1 MKLRIALGTI
11 VWLVLISVAHL
22 HLNVGWSRSADWV
35 ASFFGKDRSK
45 LQVGF
50 LPVT

>member
-1 MKLRIALGTI
+1 MKLRIAIGTLA
-11 VWLVLISVAHL
+11 WLVLISTAHL
-22 HLNVGWSRSADWV
+22 HLNVGWGRTADWV

>member
-1 MKLRIALGTI
+1 MKLRIALGTL
-11 VWLVLISVAHL
+11 VWLVVITVGHL
-22 HLNVGWSRSADWV
+22 HLNVGWGRTADFV
-35 ASFFGKDRSK
+35 ASLFGKDRSK